1 MYMYFEGNGYKFNQ
15 FVRLLVLVHETTH
28 YCDFFYLSISYLALF
43 YLQLYILFY
52 HSTDINKPCVQL
64 RLEKHL
70 LRMNWFSIVVSFI
83 NFVFLAKLKLNL
95 RVVSLFICI
104 KLDPLSETTQVVL

>member
-28 YCDFFYLSISYLALF
+28 YCDFFYLLISYYLAFF

-70 LRMNWFSIVVSFI
+70 L
-83 NFVFLAKLKLNL
+83 NFLFLAKLKLNL

-104 KLDPLSETTQVVL
+104 KLEPLSETTQVVL